1 MPVVTNARLDEA
13 IRALLPTHMQLIMG
27 IGTAEELALAEV
39 KADEAMK
46 RTLVRGNDTDAL
58 PAEPTFEA
66 KCPYTGHVSLRARTE
81 ADPVEWTAEA
91 FERLRL
97 VPLIA
102 RPLARNTV
110 ERFAKDHGFWRI
122 TTRVM
127 DENKQAMIEADTF
140 DMDTMLVMF
149 KELQATQLR
158 AAAEGVDGLSDEMR
172 RFIAEAKAAGVT
184 RCPIRDIEAQAE
196 KCPVDFKAVTPE
208 AAKQAVAE
216 FLAKQE
222 EAAR

>member
-1 MPVVTNARLDEA
+1 
-13 IRALLPTHMQLIMG
+13 MQLIMG

-46 RTLVRGNDTDAL
+46 RTLVRGSDVDPVA
-58 PAEPTFEA
+58 AEPMFEA
-66 KCPYTGHVSLRARTE
+66 KCPYTGHTSLRART
-81 ADPVEWTAEA
+81 ANDPVEWTAEA

-110 ERFAKDHGFWRI
+110 ERFAKDHGLWRI

-127 DENKQAMIEADTF
+127 DENKAAMIEADTF

-149 KELQATQLR
+149 KELQAKQLR
-158 AAAEGVDGLSDEMR
+158 AEAEGVDGLSDEMR

-184 RCPIRDIEAQAE
+184 RCPIRDIEAQVE

-216 FLAKQE
+216 FLARQQE

>member
-1 MPVVTNARLDEA
+1 RLDEA

-39 KADEAMK
+39 KAEEAMK
-46 RTLVRGNDTDAL
+46 RTLVRGSDADPL
-58 PAEPTFEA
+58 PAEPMFEA
-66 KCPYTGHVSLRARTE
+66 RCPYTGHTSLRARTE
-81 ADPVEWTAEA
+81 NDPVEWTVEA

-110 ERFAKDHGFWRI
+110 EKFAREHGFWRI

-127 DENKQAMIEADTF
+127 DENKAAMIEADTF

-149 KELQATQLR
+149 KELQA
-158 AAAEGVDGLSDEMR
+158 
-172 RFIAEAKAAGVT
+172 
-184 RCPIRDIEAQAE
+184 
-196 KCPVDFKAVTPE
+196 
-208 AAKQAVAE
+208 KQ
-216 FLAKQE
+216 
-222 EAAR
+222 

>member
-1 MPVVTNARLDEA
+1 
-13 IRALLPTHMQLIMG
+13 
-27 IGTAEELALAEV
+27 
-39 KADEAMK
+39 
-46 RTLVRGNDTDAL
+46 
-58 PAEPTFEA
+58 
-66 KCPYTGHVSLRARTE
+66 VSLRARTE

-149 KELQATQLR
+149 KELQAKQLR